1 MNSINTNKP
10 KPKETLDR
18 REIGFLI
25 LIGLVLATL
34 LITFITRSSIL
45 IGNCQN
51 NVPSEFCNNPAGDFA
66 VEPDSSSY
74 NVISGCGV
82 DENSPCIFPNIS
94 TISEAIK
101 QCNLLPNICN
111 RFIHKNNTMTVV
123 SLTGDT
129 IESPGNHMFV
139 RQNGVTFQ
147 GSGNIN
153 NSYIYTDVLGSS
165 TSNTSN
171 GGETAM
177 GSNDSSSFTGSET
190 SYNQMVSSS
199 FTAATSSGSTPI
211 SSGSGSYS
219 Y

>member
-1 MNSINTNKP
+1 MNSFNSNQT

-74 NVISGCGV
+74 NVLSVCGI

-94 TISEAIK
+94 TVSEAIK
-101 QCNLLPNICN
+101 QCNLLPNVCN

-123 SLTGDT
+123 SLAGDT
-129 IESPGNHMFV
+129 IDSPGNHMFV
-139 RQNGVTFQ
+139 RQNGVTFRAS
-147 GSGNIN
+147 GSGD
-153 NSYIYTDVLGSS
+153 NSYIYTDILGSD
-165 TSNTSN
+165 TSITSN

-177 GSNDSSSFTGSET
+177 GSNDSSSFTTPTG
-190 SYNQMVSSS
+190 SYNPVVSSS
-199 FTAATSSGSTPI
+199 FTAATSSGS
-211 SSGSGSYS
+211 GSYG